1 MSEISL
7 EKVDQVRERTG
18 VGYAEAKFALEVNGG
33 DVLEAL
39 IYIENIKRS
48 KEDKAHDWKKFK
60 GENVS
65 TKYETLEEFK
75 LWLSE
80 LIKKGNVSRIKIK
93 REDKVIMDIPV
104 SAGIAAGVVA
114 IIMPQL
120 LAIGIITAIATK
132 LTIEIT
138 KDDGSIE
145 VVNKVVKETVSDV
158 KDKAVDLAGTVKEKI
173 ISVKDEVLQKT
184 SSKSVKVDDDS
195 PVYTY
200 TVKFDEVDKD
210 K

>member
-7 EKVDQVRERTG
+7 EKVDQVRDRTG
-18 VGYAEAKFALEVNGG
+18 VGYAEAKLALEVNGG

-48 KEDKAHDWKKFK
+48 NEDKTHAWKKFK
-60 GENVS
+60 GESSS

-75 LWLSE
+75 LWLNE
-80 LIKKGNVSRIKIK
+80 LIKKGNVSRVKIK
-93 REDKVIMDIPV
+93 REDKVIIDIPV
-104 SAGIAAGVVA
+104 NAGIAAGVIA

-132 LTIEIT
+132 LTVEIT

-145 VVNKVVKETVSDV
+145 VVNKMVKETVSDV
-158 KDKAVDLAGTVKEKI
+158 KDKAVDLAGTVREKI
-173 ISVKDEVLQKT
+173 NSVKDEVFQKN
-184 SSKSVKVDDDS
+184 SSKSVKVDDNS

-200 TVKFDEVDKD
+200 TVKFDEVEKD

>member
-48 KEDKAHDWKKFK
+48 KEDKAHNWKKFK
-60 GENVS
+60 GES
-65 TKYETLEEFK
+65 ASAKYETLEEFK